1 MHSALR
7 AGWAAAALLLATP
20 AGAQTI
26 DAFYAGSYT
35 FTDLGAVPGLP
46 SQYGGLTFTQDADSV
61 LIGGAANTANGRL
74 YRIQVQRD
82 AGGHVTGFVG
92 TVENIADGAYND
104 GGVVYGPEGV
114 LFMARYPV
122 NQIGQLRPGST
133 VPDKIVDLAPLGVAA
148 SPGGLMFVPTDHVFP
163 GALKLVSWPGGQF
176 YTLQY
181 SPDGTGTFN
190 IDSAV
195 QETTLPGG
203 PEGFIYVPIGS
214 TLFPNPSMLVSE
226 YSAGQIGAFEL
237 DGNSNPDVT
246 TRRTFMTGLTGA
258 EGAVID
264 PVTGDFLFSTFGGGS
279 RVIVVKGFALP
290 PGAPCSNAND
300 CGSGFCAD
308 GVCCNEVCAAGAC
321 DACSVA
327 AGASENGVCGLLTGT
342 TCDDGSACTAQ
353 DACAAGQCTGQD
365 VTCAP
370 SGECMQSTG
379 CDPTQGCEEEPKPDG
394 AVCTNGTCQ
403 AGSCE
408 TGAGGSSGAGGAAG
422 AAGAGGAAGTAGAGG
437 EAGSAGTGGTGGTGG
452 ASGSGGMSGTG
463 GTGGATSTGGS
474 GGISGSGGGGGSGGS
489 GGAQPDAG
497 TAGTGGSE
505 PAEDDGGCSGGCR
518 TAGARP
524 TPIAALF
531 LIAAAAAVA
540 RRRKRSG

>member
-1 MHSALR
+1 MHIALR
-7 AGWAAAALLLATP
+7 VGWAAAALFLATP
-20 AGAQTI
+20 AGAQTM

-46 SQYGGLTFTQDADSV
+46 SQYGGLTFAQDADTL

-74 YRIQVQRD
+74 YRIQVERD

-122 NQIGQLRPGST
+122 NQIGQLRPGSA
-133 VPDKIVDLAPLGVAA
+133 VADRIVDLAPLGVAS
-148 SPGGLMFVPTDHVFP
+148 SPGGLMFVPSDHAVP

-176 YTLQY
+176 YTLQF
-181 SPDGTGTFN
+181 SPDGAGTFN
-190 IDSAV
+190 INSAV

-308 GVCCNEVCAAGAC
+308 GVCCNEVCAAGDC

-327 AGASENGVCGLLTGT
+327 AGASENGVCELLTGT
-342 TCDDGSACTAQ
+342 TCDDGNACTAQ
-353 DACAAGQCTGQD
+353 DACAAGQCTGQS
-365 VTCAP
+365 VTCTP

-394 AVCTNGTCQ
+394 TVCTNGTCQ
-403 AGSCE
+403 AGTCE
-408 TGAGGSSGAGGAAG
+408 TGAGGTGGS
-422 AAGAGGAAGTAGAGG
+422 AGAGGGGGTAGTAG
-437 EAGSAGTGGTGGTGG
+437 EAGSAGAGG
-452 ASGSGGMSGTG
+452 ASGSGGVSGTG
-463 GTGGATSTGGS
+463 GTPSTGGS
-474 GGISGSGGGGGSGGS
+474 GGT
-489 GGAQPDAG
+489 QPDAG

-531 LIAAAAAVA
+531 LIAAAAALA
-540 RRRKRSG
+540 RRRRQSR